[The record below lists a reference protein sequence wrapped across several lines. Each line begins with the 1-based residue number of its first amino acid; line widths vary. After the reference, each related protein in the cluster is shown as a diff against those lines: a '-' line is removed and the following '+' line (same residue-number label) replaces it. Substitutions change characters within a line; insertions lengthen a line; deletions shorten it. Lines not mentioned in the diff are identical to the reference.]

1 MPKKSARKSKKVPA
15 LKAKAKGAAKSNGK
29 KTAAKRTARKKVQ
42 AVPAEYGSATP
53 HLIVSPCAE
62 ALDFYVKAFGAKVRS
77 KMPGPDGKMAHAE
90 MKIGD
95 SIVMLADE
103 MPPLPGRPSNRKT
116 PKNAGG
122 TTGGVM
128 LYVKDV
134 DALFE
139 RAVAAGAT
147 PAMPLQDMF
156 WGDRYGQVEDPFGHV
171 WAVATHQRDV
181 SAKEMRQ
188 AIAQMGAPEA

>member
-1 MPKKSARKSKKVPA
+1 M
-15 LKAKAKGAAKSNGK
+15 
-29 KTAAKRTARKKVQ
+29 
-42 AVPAEYGSATP
+42 
-53 HLIVSPCAE
+53 SPCSE
-62 ALDFYVKAFGAKVRS
+62 ALDFYVKAFGAKVTS
-77 KMPGPDGKMAHAE
+77 KMPGPDGKMMHAE

-103 MPPLPGRPSNRKT
+103 MPPRPGQAGSRKT

-134 DALFE
+134 DAVFD

-147 PAMPLQDMF
+147 AAMPLQDTF
-156 WGDRYGQVEDPFGHV
+156 WGDRYGQVEDPFGHI
-171 WAVATHQRDV
+171 WAMATHQRDV
-181 SAKEMRQ
+181 TPKEMRQ
-188 AIAQMGAPEA
+188 AMAQMGAPEA